1 MRSANFIEYWCVESL
16 TAWLFTNI
24 IVHILTTPF
33 FNVEVIKIRVSN
45 YFANRLHGEFPMIV
59 SQLIELAIN
68 RAEGSCKPLRAC
80 LKEAWDVRSYLT
92 T

>member
-1 MRSANFIEYWCVESL
+1 VRSANFIEYWCVKSL
-16 TAWLFTNI
+16 TAWLLTNI
-24 IVHILTTPF
+24 IVHILTTAF
-33 FNVEVIKIRVSN
+33 FYVEVIKIRVCN
-45 YFANRLHGEFPMIV
+45 YLADRLHGEFSMIV

-80 LKEAWDVRSYLT
+80 LKKAWDVRGYLT